1 MSREKLFCLLVLKKR
16 VYSSISTLSLIFNLT
31 QISSTASLTTYKWKW
46 EKIYTYFFYTYIAQH
61 SHERVIQSNSRGKKS
76 PCMAWSE
83 PFLPFHNHYIWMEIF
98 LIFCHSTNK
107 TNQLGGSDAIE
118 KELLMNKN
126 VFKIESLQPGLGLP
140 PEVEHFCVLH
150 IWMFF

>member
-1 MSREKLFCLLVLKKR
+1 
-16 VYSSISTLSLIFNLT
+16 
-31 QISSTASLTTYKWKW
+31 
-46 EKIYTYFFYTYIAQH
+46 
-61 SHERVIQSNSRGKKS
+61 
-76 PCMAWSE
+76 
-83 PFLPFHNHYIWMEIF
+83 MEIF

-150 IWMFF
+150 I